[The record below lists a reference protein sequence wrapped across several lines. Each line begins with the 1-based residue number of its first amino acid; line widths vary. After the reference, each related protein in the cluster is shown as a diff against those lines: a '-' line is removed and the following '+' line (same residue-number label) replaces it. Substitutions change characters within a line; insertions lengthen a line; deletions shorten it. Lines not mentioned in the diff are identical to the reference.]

1 MKNSNAASTR
11 HVIFPQTLTRQ
22 RQDLLEKSSDVQPP
36 AVERDRQEPPVDDVQ
51 LGGEAAD
58 ADIQAWVKDLHHI
71 AVGVKTESGALAEEW
86 DKTLRESNRLLQMHE
101 GGGSA
106 IRYLLTWILEG

>member
-1 MKNSNAASTR
+1 
-11 HVIFPQTLTRQ
+11 V
-22 RQDLLEKSSDVQPP
+22 EKSSDVPPP
-36 AVERDRQEPPVDDVQ
+36 AVERDRQEPPVDVQ

-71 AVGVKTESGALAEEW
+71 ALGVKAESGALAEEW
-86 DKTLRESNRLLQMHE
+86 DKTLRESARLLQMHE

-106 IRYLLTWILEG
+106 ILTYLHGYLKVESPWPR

>member
-1 MKNSNAASTR
+1 MKISNAASTR
-11 HVIFPQTLTRQ
+11 HVIFPQTLNRQ

-36 AVERDRQEPPVDDVQ
+36 AVERDRQEPAVDVQ

-71 AVGVKTESGALAEEW
+71 AVGVKAEIGALAEEW
-86 DKTLRESNRLLQMHE
+86 DKTLRENAHLLQMHE
-101 GGGSA
+101 GGG
-106 IRYLLTWILEG
+106 RPYLL

>member
-11 HVIFPQTLTRQ
+11 HVIFPQTLNRQ
-22 RQDLLEKSSDVQPP
+22 RQDLEEKSSDVQPP
-36 AVERDRQEPPVDDVQ
+36 AVELDRPEPPMDVQ

-71 AVGVKTESGALAEEW
+71 AVGVKAESGALAEEW
-86 DKTLRESNRLLQMHE
+86 DKTLRESARLLQMHE
-101 GGGSA
+101 GGG
-106 IRYLLTWILEG
+106 RPYLLTYMDT